1 MRLAR
6 VLFFTYLTL
15 IGVVLTAAFVIGA
28 AAR

>member
-6 VLFFTYLTL
+6 VLFFTYLGL